1 MTVTRHLVIALLT
14 SIFPNTL
21 LADNKTIPL
30 VFSAMGCGPY
40 NSADLRAAKIYV
52 KQENKAQTSQFL
64 IHLGDICTGVA
75 ARDGK
80 LTEKSYSDIK
90 DLFTKGNTIP
100 SYIVPGD
107 NEWNDRPD
115 PDVGWDLWCKHLL
128 ALEKNFKT
136 EWQNV
141 RQRERPENFAFVA
154 NSVLVIGINLPAGR
168 IHDKEEWARRFR
180 ENISWIKAQFAKH
193 KSEVSAA
200 VVCAQANPI
209 GGSGV
214 AAAVNNRFSSF
225 TKPFGK
231 LAADFKKP
239 VLFLHADGHKWIVD
253 KPWENAPN
261 ITRVQVDRLEPNFPP
276 VQITVDPTAEKPF
289 RFERR
294 LAKPA
299 WNISKT
305 KR

>member
-1 MTVTRHLVIALLT
+1 MIVTRHLVIALLT

-21 LADNKTIPL
+21 LADNKTFPL

-40 NSADLRAAKIYV
+40 NSADLRAAKRYM

-64 IHLGDICTGVA
+64 IHLGDICPGMA

-90 DLFTKGNTIP
+90 ELFTKSNTIP

-115 PDVGWDLWCKHLL
+115 PDLGWDLWCKHLL

-141 RQRERPENFAFVA
+141 RQHERPENFAFVA
-154 NSVLVIGINLPAGR
+154 NSVLVIGINLPGGR

-180 ENISWIKAQFAKH
+180 ENVSWIKAQFAKH
-193 KSEVSAA
+193 QSEVSAA

-214 AAAVNNRFSSF
+214 AAVANNRFSSF

-231 LAADFKKP
+231 LAANFGKP

-253 KPWENAPN
+253 KPWKDAPN
-261 ITRVQVDRLEPNFPP
+261 ITRVQIDRLEPNFPP
-276 VQITVDPTAEKPF
+276 VQITIDTTAEKPF
-289 RFERR
+289 SFERR

-299 WNISKT
+299 WHVSKT